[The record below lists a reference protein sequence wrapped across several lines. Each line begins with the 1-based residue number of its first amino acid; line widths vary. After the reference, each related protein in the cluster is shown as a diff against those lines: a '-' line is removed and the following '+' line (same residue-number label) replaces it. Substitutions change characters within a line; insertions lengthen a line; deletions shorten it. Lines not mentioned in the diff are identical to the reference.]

1 MVVVLPPA
9 VWKACAVARQTRW
22 GWSPSGFCMPAISK
36 SLRTLPCCL
45 AAVRCRRLA
54 AGRGAG
60 RLCGSGLGVMRRA
73 AASARDSHQE
83 PDCGAGAAGRE
94 GAEGFEQELVSADL
108 GRHWSVSVRAAGE
121 HAVITRR
128 WGKVGGKLQVDERNV
143 SESKNIGWTNE
154 RKPMQV
160 ANDMAASFAQKK
172 IDSGYRPAAVSGTKA
187 APGAEMPQVML
198 ARNYSSTALGT
209 FPGAGS
215 DAWTAVIQPKLDGVR
230 CLVRLN
236 LTAPSPPELCT
247 RQRKPLTHLKLLEPG
262 LKKVRSAAARV
273 LQAGPGAGL
282 VPGPLFLDG
291 ELYAHGELTFQEVVS
306 AVRRLKEP
314 NHELLG
320 RIRLYVFDCF
330 QLGHDL
336 EFQKRWDLVQDI
348 MRRAGPSV
356 SSVLLVESTLHRG
369 EDLPGAIERELG
381 NRLREGYE
389 GVVVRD
395 PIGVYETRKRS
406 ASLLKFKRFDDAE
419 FAVVGWEEGEG
430 TAAGTVVWKCE
441 TKDKQVFSV
450 RPMGNVGERRACFQ
464 RVQECFEDE
473 FHGKLLTVRYQG
485 LSDDG
490 IPRFPVGVE
499 IRDYE

>member
-1 MVVVLPPA
+1 
-9 VWKACAVARQTRW
+9 
-22 GWSPSGFCMPAISK
+22 MPAISK

-291 ELYAHGELTFQEVVS
+291 ELYAHRGRQGGGVMTKGGVD
-306 AVRRLKEP
+306 VRLHGASSYLFTSLPPPWAAHMPRAMICA
-314 NHELLG
+314 LLLLDAPFLAAPEHMASS
-320 RIRLYVFDCF
+320 RSR
-330 QLGHDL
+330 
-336 EFQKRWDLVQDI
+336 RWC
-348 MRRAGPSV
+348 RR
-356 SSVLLVESTLHRG
+356 
-369 EDLPGAIERELG
+369 
-381 NRLREGYE
+381 
-389 GVVVRD
+389 
-395 PIGVYETRKRS
+395 
-406 ASLLKFKRFDDAE
+406 
-419 FAVVGWEEGEG
+419 
-430 TAAGTVVWKCE
+430 
-441 TKDKQVFSV
+441 
-450 RPMGNVGERRACFQ
+450 
-464 RVQECFEDE
+464 
-473 FHGKLLTVRYQG
+473 
-485 LSDDG
+485 
-490 IPRFPVGVE
+490 
-499 IRDYE
+499 